1 MSDNIRLE
9 IKEKTVSFN
18 PVVTVRTIEAANNGT
33 KVNSQPKI
41 KKAFIPV
48 KPRRFGMQFV
58 R

>member
-9 IKEKTVSFN
+9 IKEKTVTFN

-33 KVNSQPKI
+33 KVPSQPKM
-41 KKAFIPV
+41 KKVFLPAQS
-48 KPRRFGMQFV
+48 RRFGMQFV